1 MGIIRIARPIAV
13 VKVAIAIVRVV
24 TATIVPRMVTI
35 VAVIA
40 HRAVKVVMA
49 VVRVVM
55 AITVLRMV
63 TVRTMG
69 ITNNVLT
76 AVPLAPLITRRDRHV
91 LTNVMTWD
99 QVKAK

>member
-55 AITVLRMV
+55 AITVLRMA

-76 AVPLAPLITRRDRHV
+76 AVPLAPLIMRRDRHV
-91 LTNVMTWD
+91 RTNVMTWD